1 MWREFQDVKGYGI
14 DRKLDGGKVQECMG
28 VAMQWSYR
36 REWCW
41 WKMVMA
47 ELGGARMLNGAERD
61 LDHSVG
67 LVR

>member
-1 MWREFQDVKGYGI
+1 MWRGFQDAKGYGTSQI
-14 DRKLDGGKVQECMG
+14 QDGRQVQECMG
-28 VAMQWSYR
+28 VVRQWSYR
-36 REWCW
+36 RGWCL

-47 ELGGARMLNGAERD
+47 ELGSARMLNRAERD